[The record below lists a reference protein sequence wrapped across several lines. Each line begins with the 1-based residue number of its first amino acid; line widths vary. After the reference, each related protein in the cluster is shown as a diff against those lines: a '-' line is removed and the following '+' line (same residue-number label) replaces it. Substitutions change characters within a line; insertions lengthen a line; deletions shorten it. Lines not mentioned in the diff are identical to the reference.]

1 MKTLL
6 MLAILAMVTT
16 IATANMQVNPS
27 GQVQCPQQQPFPQP
41 QQSSPLQPQ
50 QPFPQQSQQPF
61 PHQPQQSSP
70 QPQQPYP
77 QQPFPQQPQQPYPQQ
92 PQQPFPQ
99 QPQQPYPQQP
109 QQPFPQQPQQPVPQQ
124 PQQQFPQQPQ
134 QPVPQQPLQQF
145 PQQPQ
150 QPFPQQPQQP
160 VPQQPLQQF
169 PQQPQQP
176 FPQQPQQL
184 VPQQS
189 QQPFPQTQQPQQ
201 PFPQQQQPSI
211 QLSLQQQ
218 LNPCKNVLLQQCSPV
233 ALVSSLR
240 SKISPQSECQVM
252 QQQCCQ
258 QLAQIPQQLQ
268 CAAIHS
274 VVHAIIMQQE
284 QREGVQILLPQSHQQ
299 HVGQGA
305 LAQVQGIIQP
315 QQLSQLEV
323 VRSLVLQN
331 LPTMRNVYVPRQCS
345 TIQAP
350 FASIVT
356 GIVGH

>member
-99 QPQQPYPQQP
+99 QPQQPFPQSQEQFPQVHQP
-109 QQPFPQQPQQPVPQQ
+109 QQP
-124 PQQQFPQQPQ
+124 
-134 QPVPQQPLQQF
+134 
-145 PQQPQ
+145 
-150 QPFPQQPQQP
+150 
-160 VPQQPLQQF
+160 
-169 PQQPQQP
+169 
-176 FPQQPQQL
+176 
-184 VPQQS
+184 S
-189 QQPFPQTQQPQQ
+189 
-201 PFPQQQQPSI
+201 PQQQQPSI

-240 SKISPQSECQVM
+240 SKIFPQSECQVM

-331 LPTMRNVYVPRQCS
+331 LPTMCNVYVPRQCS

>member
-6 MLAILAMVTT
+6 MLAMLAMATT

-41 QQSSPLQPQ
+41 QQSSPQQPQ
-50 QPFPQQSQQPF
+50 QPFPRQS
-61 PHQPQQSSP
+61 
-70 QPQQPYP
+70 
-77 QQPFPQQPQQPYPQQ
+77 QQPFPQQPQQPFPQPQQ

-99 QPQQPYPQQP
+99 PQPQTQQSIPQP
-109 QQPFPQQPQQPVPQQ
+109 QQPFPQYQEPFPQVHQPQQP
-124 PQQQFPQQPQ
+124 
-134 QPVPQQPLQQF
+134 
-145 PQQPQ
+145 
-150 QPFPQQPQQP
+150 
-160 VPQQPLQQF
+160 
-169 PQQPQQP
+169 
-176 FPQQPQQL
+176 
-184 VPQQS
+184 S
-189 QQPFPQTQQPQQ
+189 
-201 PFPQQQQPSI
+201 PQQQQPSI

-240 SKISPQSECQVM
+240 SKIFPQSECQVM

-331 LPTMRNVYVPRQCS
+331 LPTMCNIYVPRQCS

>member
-6 MLAILAMVTT
+6 MLAKLAMVTT

-27 GQVQCPQQQPFPQP
+27 GQVQCPQQQPFPQSQEQFP
-41 QQSSPLQPQ
+41 QVHQPQ
-50 QPFPQQSQQPF
+50 QPS
-61 PHQPQQSSP
+61 
-70 QPQQPYP
+70 
-77 QQPFPQQPQQPYPQQ
+77 
-92 PQQPFPQ
+92 
-99 QPQQPYPQQP
+99 
-109 QQPFPQQPQQPVPQQ
+109 
-124 PQQQFPQQPQ
+124 
-134 QPVPQQPLQQF
+134 
-145 PQQPQ
+145 
-150 QPFPQQPQQP
+150 
-160 VPQQPLQQF
+160 
-169 PQQPQQP
+169 
-176 FPQQPQQL
+176 
-184 VPQQS
+184 
-189 QQPFPQTQQPQQ
+189 
-201 PFPQQQQPSI
+201 PQQQQPSI

-240 SKISPQSECQVM
+240 SKIFPQSECQVM

-331 LPTMRNVYVPRQCS
+331 LPTMCNVYVPRQCS

>member
-77 QQPFPQQPQQPYPQQ
+77 QQPFPQTQQSSPQQPQQVTSQPQQPFPQAQPPQQSSPQSQQPYPQEPQQLFPQSQQPQQPFPQPQQ

-99 QPQQPYPQQP
+99 PQPQTQQSIPQP
-109 QQPFPQQPQQPVPQQ
+109 QQPFPQ
-124 PQQQFPQQPQ
+124 
-134 QPVPQQPLQQF
+134 
-145 PQQPQ
+145 PQ
-150 QPFPQQPQQP
+150 QPFPQSQEQFPQVHQPQQP
-160 VPQQPLQQF
+160 
-169 PQQPQQP
+169 
-176 FPQQPQQL
+176 
-184 VPQQS
+184 S
-189 QQPFPQTQQPQQ
+189 
-201 PFPQQQQPSI
+201 PQQQQPSI

-240 SKISPQSECQVM
+240 SKIFPQSECQVM

-331 LPTMRNVYVPRQCS
+331 LPTMCNVYVPRQCS

>member
-77 QQPFPQQPQQPYPQQ
+77 QQPFPQQPQQP
-92 PQQPFPQ
+92 
-99 QPQQPYPQQP
+99 
-109 QQPFPQQPQQPVPQQ
+109 
-124 PQQQFPQQPQ
+124 
-134 QPVPQQPLQQF
+134 
-145 PQQPQ
+145 
-150 QPFPQQPQQP
+150 
-160 VPQQPLQQF
+160 
-169 PQQPQQP
+169 
-176 FPQQPQQL
+176 
-184 VPQQS
+184 S
-189 QQPFPQTQQPQQ
+189 
-201 PFPQQQQPSI
+201 PQQQQPSI

-240 SKISPQSECQVM
+240 SKIFPQSKCQVM

-331 LPTMRNVYVPRQCS
+331 LPTMCNVYVPRQCS

>member
-70 QPQQPYP
+70 QPQQP
-77 QQPFPQQPQQPYPQQ
+77 FPQPQPQTQQSIPQ

-99 QPQQPYPQQP
+99 P
-109 QQPFPQQPQQPVPQQ
+109 QQPFPQSQEPFPQV
-124 PQQQFPQQPQ
+124 QQPQ
-134 QPVPQQPLQQF
+134 QP
-145 PQQPQ
+145 
-150 QPFPQQPQQP
+150 
-160 VPQQPLQQF
+160 
-169 PQQPQQP
+169 
-176 FPQQPQQL
+176 
-184 VPQQS
+184 S
-189 QQPFPQTQQPQQ
+189 
-201 PFPQQQQPSI
+201 PQQQQPSI

-240 SKISPQSECQVM
+240 SKIFPQSECQVM

-331 LPTMRNVYVPRQCS
+331 LPTMCNVYVPRQCS

>member
-6 MLAILAMVTT
+6 MLAILAMATT

-27 GQVQCPQQQPFPQP
+27 GQVQRPQQQPFPQP
-41 QQSSPLQPQ
+41 QQSS
-50 QPFPQQSQQPF
+50 
-61 PHQPQQSSP
+61 
-70 QPQQPYP
+70 
-77 QQPFPQQPQQPYPQQ
+77 
-92 PQQPFPQ
+92 
-99 QPQQPYPQQP
+99 PQQP

-124 PQQQFPQQPQ
+124 SQQSFPQTQQPQQPLPQPQQPQ
-134 QPVPQQPLQQF
+134 QLFPQPQQSSPQQSQQVTSQPQQPFPQAQPPQQSCPQSQQPYPQEPQQLF
-145 PQQPQ
+145 PQSQQPQQPFPQPQQPQ
-150 QPFPQQPQQP
+150 QPFPQPQPQT
-160 VPQQPLQQF
+160 QQSIP
-169 PQQPQQP
+169 QPQQP
-176 FPQQPQQL
+176 FPQYQE
-184 VPQQS
+184 
-189 QQPFPQTQQPQQ
+189 PFPQVHQPQQ
-201 PFPQQQQPSI
+201 PSPQQQQPSI

-240 SKISPQSECQVM
+240 SKIFPQSECQVM

-331 LPTMRNVYVPRQCS
+331 LPTMCNIYVPRQCS